1 MASEFCLSLTKYFLF
16 VFNLVFFFLGSALLS
31 LGLWIMFS
39 ETSVLIPAPRFISLS
54 LFSYLLIISGVVTI
68 SLGFFGSL
76 GALKEVKC
84 MLAIYFILLTVLLVA
99 QTMGGV
105 LLITQKSVFEK
116 SLESHV
122 QKLIQDFGK
131 NDSNLRDFERTL
143 LVLQR
148 EAKCCG
154 WSGPLDWKPDAH
166 CSCYSPNNVT
176 ANITDH
182 NDHSDIHTCNITT
195 WDKHKKG
202 CKEYVEEWLSA
213 HILIIL
219 MVVFV
224 LAVVE
229 CLQWVCL
236 VTFCCLSHSCRCCR
250 LRKPRGS
257 HVQLSRDFNVE
268 YWQDKWFDPFD
279 VSV

>member
-148 EAKCCG
+148 EVRNTPTKQAKCCG

-229 CLQWVCL
+229 ISGSILSMCLYRQA
-236 VTFCCLSHSCRCCR
+236 
-250 LRKPRGS
+250 
-257 HVQLSRDFNVE
+257 
-268 YWQDKWFDPFD
+268 
-279 VSV
+279 SVDYTLTMYR

>member
-1 MASEFCLSLTKYFLF
+1 MASELCLSLTKYFLF

-39 ETSVLIPAPRFISLS
+39 ETSVLIPALRFISMS

-99 QTMGGV
+99 QIMGGV
-105 LLITQKSVFEK
+105 LLMTQRSIFEK

-122 QKLIQDFGK
+122 QKLIKDFGK
-131 NDSNLRDFERTL
+131 NDSDLRDFERTL
-143 LVLQR
+143 VDLQR

-154 WSGPLDWKPDAH
+154 WSGPEDWPMGFH
-166 CSCYSPNNVT
+166 CSCYSPNNFT
-176 ANITDH
+176 ANVTGQ
-182 NDHSDIHTCNITT
+182 SDIYTSDIYTCFNTT
-195 WDKHKKG
+195 LRLNEKG

-219 MVVFV
+219 MVIFV

-229 CLQWVCL
+229 ISGSI
-236 VTFCCLSHSCRCCR
+236 LSMR
-250 LRKPRGS
+250 LYR
-257 HVQLSRDFNVE
+257 QA
-268 YWQDKWFDPFD
+268 
-279 VSV
+279 SVDYTSTLYH